1 MGKELLSFGAW
12 MTLSNMIGPIMVV
25 ADRFIISFALGAA
38 WVAYYTVPADLLF
51 YVLFIPSALS
61 VALFPKFAFMS
72 QNDVVAM
79 RSMYMRSVKVV
90 AAVMLVFSVFVMCF
104 AYPGLV
110 WWLGKSFAEKSYQ
123 IVMILALGLF
133 FNGIAQIPF
142 AIVQASGGVK
152 KIAKMHCV
160 ECVFYVPVLFILLK
174 SWGVLGAAVAWSIRV
189 TCDFVVLL
197 IYANQALHE
206 TKIRLNSREN

>member
-1 MGKELLSFGAW
+1 
-12 MTLSNMIGPIMVV
+12 
-25 ADRFIISFALGAA
+25 
-38 WVAYYTVPADLLF
+38 
-51 YVLFIPSALS
+51 
-61 VALFPKFAFMS
+61 
-72 QNDVVAM
+72 
-79 RSMYMRSVKVV
+79 
-90 AAVMLVFSVFVMCF
+90 
-104 AYPGLV
+104 
-110 WWLGKSFAEKSYQ
+110 
-123 IVMILALGLF
+123 
-133 FNGIAQIPF
+133 
-142 AIVQASGGVK
+142 VQASGGVK